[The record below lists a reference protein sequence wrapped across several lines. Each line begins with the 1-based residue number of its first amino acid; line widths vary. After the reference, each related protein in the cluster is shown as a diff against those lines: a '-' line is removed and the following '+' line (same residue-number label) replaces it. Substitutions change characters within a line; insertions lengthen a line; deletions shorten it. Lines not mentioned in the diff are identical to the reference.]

1 GARSPTTCSRLW
13 APVRCCSCAASPTW
27 PSSTWRGRGCS
38 RRPSERRRAGRC
50 GMPEAMTEA
59 DVRRAL
65 EGLPG
70 WTDAGGALRKELRF
84 DGFPAAFAF
93 LTRVALLAERMGHH
107 PGGGP
112 ARAVELAR
120 AIEGLLGRPPAA
132 STA

>member
-1 GARSPTTCSRLW
+1 
-13 APVRCCSCAASPTW
+13 
-27 PSSTWRGRGCS
+27 
-38 RRPSERRRAGRC
+38 
-50 GMPEAMTEA
+50 MPEAMTEA

-70 WTDAGGALRKELRF
+70 WTDAGGALRKDLRF

-107 PGGGP
+107 PDFSCSYSRVTLELRSHDAGGVT
-112 ARAVELAR
+112 ARDVELAR